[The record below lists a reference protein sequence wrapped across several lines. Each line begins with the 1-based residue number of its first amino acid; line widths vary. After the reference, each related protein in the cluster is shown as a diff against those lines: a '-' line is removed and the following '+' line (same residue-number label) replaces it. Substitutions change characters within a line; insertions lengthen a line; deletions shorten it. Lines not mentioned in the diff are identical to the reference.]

1 MFRAL
6 ITGIEPER
14 YSTRGQRGNIS
25 VVKRHFASRLAAG
38 FVAIGVCGVGIV
50 LAACS
55 SDSGSSGSGGTPT
68 GDGGTGGD
76 GATSG
81 PPLPIG
87 QDVTGIATYYD
98 ATGEGACSFDATPN
112 DLDVAAMNAPQ
123 YGDSSPCG
131 ECVAIDGPKGKVTV
145 RIVDKCPECKTGH
158 LDLSESAFAKIA
170 DVSAGRVPIT
180 WRVVSC
186 SVSGNVSYHYKDG
199 TNEDWTAIQVRNH
212 RLPIAKL
219 EMSSSGTFAAVKRE
233 DYNYFVNPK
242 GAGPGPVKVRITSID
257 GQTIEDTLKPVAS
270 DIDAPGSS
278 QFK

>member
-1 MFRAL
+1 M
-6 ITGIEPER
+6 
-14 YSTRGQRGNIS
+14 S
-25 VVKRHFASRLAAG
+25 VVKRHIAIGLAAAMTALA
-38 FVAIGVCGVGIV
+38 V
-50 LAACS
+50 AACS
-55 SDSGSSGSGGTPT
+55 SDDSPSGGTATGSPT
-68 GDGGTGGD
+68 GDGGTTTGD
-76 GATSG
+76 GAPNG
-81 PPLPIG
+81 PSTPIG

-98 ATGEGACSFDATPN
+98 ATGEGACSFDASPG

-123 YGDSSPCG
+123 YGDSSVCG

-158 LDLSESAFAKIA
+158 LDLSKSAFAKIA

-186 SVSGNVSYHYKDG
+186 PVTGNITYHYKDG
-199 TNEDWTAIQVRNH
+199 ANEYWTAIQVRNH

-219 EMSSSGTFAAVKRE
+219 EMSIGGSYTTAKRE
-233 DYNYFVNPK
+233 DYNYFVNSK
-242 GAGPGPVKVRITSID
+242 GAGAGAVKVRITSID

-270 DIDAPGSS
+270 DIDAPGAS